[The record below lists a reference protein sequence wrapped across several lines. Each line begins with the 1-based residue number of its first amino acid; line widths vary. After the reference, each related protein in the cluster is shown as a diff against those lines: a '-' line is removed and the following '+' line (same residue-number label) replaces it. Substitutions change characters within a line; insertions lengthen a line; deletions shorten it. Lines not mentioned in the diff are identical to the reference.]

1 MGGGIILY
9 PYGINTIM
17 VVGVRGGEESNKIIM
32 FFFLPVVLLCF
43 VFLFILL

>member
-17 VVGVRGGEESNKIIM
+17 VVGVRGGEESNKII

>member
-9 PYGINTIM
+9 PYGTIM
-17 VVGVRGGEESNKIIM
+17 VVGVRGEESNKIIM

>member
-9 PYGINTIM
+9 PYGMIM
-17 VVGVRGGEESNKIIM
+17 VVGVRGEESNKIM